1 MSTSSVVL
9 VGNGFSRQLFSE
21 HELFPVPMDKNYAAF
36 GQVGQF
42 FYGSNAFGFSVVP
55 DKIVL
60 NHNSDA
66 LLSDQLVQAAGHVAD
81 ALHAQG
87 QGHGVTGLGFNFD
100 HVLFATDDGMT
111 GTEFCAGFLNANR
124 VERAIGTPFHDAQCH
139 IVVVSGG
146 VRYTLRIEPHVASS
160 GANLFF
166 SVNGHQDL
174 APTDDLPSKLSEAA
188 GAREFAQAVFDSLSR
203 DFEGGEGR

>member
-9 VGNGFSRQLFSE
+9 VGNGFSRQLFNE
-21 HELFPVPMDKNYAAF
+21 HELFPERMDKNYAAF

-42 FYGSNAFGFSVVP
+42 SYGSNAYGFSVVP

-66 LLSDQLVQAAGHVAD
+66 LLSDQIVQAAGHVAD
-81 ALHAQG
+81 ALQAQS
-87 QGHGVTGLGFNFD
+87 QGHGVTGLGFNFE
-100 HVLFATDDGMT
+100 HVLSATDGGAT

-124 VERAIGTPFHDAQCH
+124 VEDAIGTPFRDAQCH

-174 APTDDLPSKLSEAA
+174 DLTDDLPSNLSKAA
-188 GAREFAQAVFDSLSR
+188 GATEYIQSVTDSLSR
-203 DFEGGEGR
+203 EFEGEGR

>member
-9 VGNGFSRQLFSE
+9 VGNGFSRQLFNE
-21 HELFPVPMDKNYAAF
+21 HELFPERMDKNYAAL

-42 FYGSNAFGFSVVP
+42 SYGSNTYRFSVLP

-60 NHNSDA
+60 NHNSDV

-81 ALHAQG
+81 ALQAQG
-87 QGHGVTGLGFNFD
+87 QGHGVTGLGLNFE
-100 HVLFATDDGMT
+100 HVLSATDGGVT
-111 GTEFCAGFLNANR
+111 GTEFCAEFLNVNR
-124 VERAIGTPFHDAQCH
+124 VEHAIGTPFHDAQCH
-139 IVVVSGG
+139 IMVVSGG
-146 VRYTLRIEPHVASS
+146 VRYTLRIEPHVASG

-174 APTDDLPSKLSEAA
+174 GSTDDLPSKLSEAA
-188 GAREFAQAVFDSLSR
+188 GAREFIQSVCSSLSR